1 MTEGADWARVKAV
14 FQQALDLP
22 ETARGDFVFRRCGDD
37 PAVRDEVL
45 AMLAAHAEAATL
57 LQGEARDLLDG
68 FAEAPAALPSW
79 IGPYRPTA
87 LIGRGGMGV
96 VYRAER
102 DVDGGVQ
109 TVALKLLAAGF
120 GERALVRRFERERS
134 ILARLRHPHIAHF
147 IDGGVTPDGSPW
159 LAMEYVDGQDLL
171 RWCDAQGLPL
181 RDRVTLFLQ
190 VLDAVG
196 FAHRNLVVH
205 RDLKPSNILVDANGR
220 VRLLDFGIAKLLD
233 DVADQPLTATAAA
246 PMTPEYAAPEQVLGE
261 AVGTA
266 TDIHAMGLVLFELLC
281 GRLPYVVAPGRHAAS
296 AILEQEPQRLRQA
309 LSRRGEASARRGSD
323 PALVARQRSLSLDEL
338 RRALDRDLEQIVSIA
353 LARRPAD
360 RYPTAEAFADDLRA
374 WLAHH
379 PLRSRPTRWPE
390 RLRKFVR
397 RHRIGV
403 AVATALFFVAAAG
416 VVATGWQAERARQ
429 QAQRA
434 EAARRVL
441 SELFQA
447 ADPQAMDGR
456 ALTAR
461 ELVDQGAA
469 RLRDDRNLEAELRA
483 SLLTDLGGVYHS
495 LGELKRARALFE
507 EVAAL
512 PDLAAPTRRRAMLTE
527 ARVMITDS
535 DYAGAERIADAL
547 DAMLRDLPEDDPHRF
562 EAVLLRASIDFEQ
575 RRIDRV
581 VAAVE
586 PLIER
591 LARFDDGERAQ
602 LHAEAMVQL
611 AEARL
616 ERREFDVALALLRQ
630 ALARYQAAGA
640 STTTLTSTRHEI
652 ARTLGAA
659 DRFDEALPMFRTV
672 LAEHVRIFGPD
683 HPLSLSTRG
692 EIASLLR
699 RMNRFEEASALFLDV
714 IEAKRRTLG
723 PDHDNLAVAIFNYGT
738 LFYVRDAFA
747 AALPHFDEA
756 VRIWTLNFGATGD
769 RTLTA
774 RDAAASTRA
783 ELGQHERAMADMAA
797 VVADR
802 EAQGDRDALTATLNS
817 YGIVL
822 DRAGRLAESCAQFRR
837 SLAITAELYPDQP
850 GQLRWTRALLGRCL
864 RRSGKLVDA
873 ESELRWARESFLAQP
888 IEPGPRV
895 AFIDMELARTLRANG
910 GDRHDIQSLYEEAL
924 RLRRS
929 KLDPGHPKTDESAAE
944 LASFGRG
951 EPLPEGV

>member
-1 MTEGADWARVKAV
+1 MIEGADWAQVKAL

-22 ETARGDFVFRRCGDD
+22 EADRADFVARNCGDD
-37 PAVRDEVL
+37 PALREEVL
-45 AMLAAHAEAATL
+45 AMLAAHAEDATL
-57 LQGEARDLLDG
+57 LRGEARDLIEG
-68 FAEAPAALPSW
+68 FADNPMALPAA

-109 TVALKLLAAGF
+109 TVALKLLATGF
-120 GERALVRRFERERS
+120 GDRALVRRFERERS
-134 ILARLRHPHIAHF
+134 ILARLKHPHIAHF
-147 IDGGVTPDGSPW
+147 IDGGVTMDGSPW

-171 RWCDAQGLPL
+171 HWCDTRRLSL
-181 RDRVTLFLQ
+181 RDRATLFLQ

-233 DVADQPLTATAAA
+233 DVAEHPLTATAAA

-261 AVGTA
+261 AVGTT

-296 AILEQEPQRLRQA
+296 AILAQEPQRLRQA
-309 LSRRGEASARRGSD
+309 LSRRGDGSGRRNAD
-323 PALVARQRSLSLDEL
+323 PIDLAQRRALSLDAL
-338 RRALDRDLEQIVSIA
+338 RRALDRDLEQIVSVA

-360 RYPTAEAFADDLRA
+360 RYPTAEAFAEDLRA
-374 WLAHH
+374 WLEHH

-397 RHRIGV
+397 RHRLGAAV
-403 AVATALFFVAAAG
+403 AAALFVVATAG
-416 VVATGWQAERARQ
+416 VIATAWQAERARE

-434 EAARRVL
+434 DAARRVL
-441 SELFQA
+441 SELFQT
-447 ADPQAMDGR
+447 ADPQTLDGR

-469 RLRDDRNLEAELRA
+469 RLREDASLDTELRA

-507 EVAAL
+507 EVAAQ
-512 PDLAAPTRRRAMLTE
+512 PVLAGHIRRRALLAE
-527 ARVMITDS
+527 GRVLISDS
-535 DYAGAERIADAL
+535 DYVGAERIADAL
-547 DAMLRDLPEDDPHRF
+547 DRMQQDLPLDDPRRA
-562 EAVLLRASIDFEQ
+562 ETLLLRALIDFEQ

-586 PLIER
+586 PLVAR
-591 LARFDDGERAQ
+591 LARFEDAERAQ
-602 LHAEAMVQL
+602 LHAAAMVQL
-611 AEARL
+611 ADARL
-616 ERREFDVALALLRQ
+616 EQREFDTALALLRQ
-630 ALARYQAAGA
+630 ALARYQAAGTN
-640 STTTLTSTRHEI
+640 SSTLTSTRHEI
-652 ARTLGAA
+652 ARALGAA
-659 DRFDEALPMFRTV
+659 DRFDEALPMFRAV

-683 HPLSLSTRG
+683 HPLSLSTQG
-692 EIASLLR
+692 ELASLLR
-699 RMNRFEEASALFLDV
+699 RMNRFEEASALFREV

-723 PDHDNLAVAIFNYGT
+723 PDHDDLAVAVFNYGS
-738 LFYVRDAFA
+738 LLYFRDEFA
-747 AALPHFDEA
+747 TALPHFDEA
-756 VRIWTLNFGATGD
+756 ARIWALKFGAAGD

-774 RDAAASTRA
+774 RDAAASARA

-797 VVADR
+797 VVSDR
-802 EAQGDRDALTATLNS
+802 EAEGDRDALTATLNS

-822 DRAGRLAESCAQFRR
+822 DRAGRLAESCAQLRR
-837 SLAITAELYPDQP
+837 SQALTTELYPDQP
-850 GQLRWTRALLGRCL
+850 GQLRWTRALIGRCL
-864 RRSGKLVDA
+864 RRSGKLDDA
-873 ESELRWARESFLAQP
+873 EAELRWARDSFLAQP

-895 AFIDMELARTLRANG
+895 AFIDMELARALRANG
-910 GDRHDIQSLYEEAL
+910 GDRREIQSLYEEAL
-924 RLRRS
+924 RLRQS
-929 KLDPGHPKTDESAAE
+929 KLDPGHPKTAESASE
-944 LASFGRG
+944 LAAFGRG
-951 EPLPEGV
+951 EPLPEGL

>member
-1 MTEGADWARVKAV
+1 MSETADWAKVKAL

-22 ETARGDFVFRRCGDD
+22 EADRDAYVTEASGSDVALREE
-37 PAVRDEVL
+37 VRVML
-45 AMLAAHAEAATL
+45 AMHSAHATV

-68 FAEAPAALPSW
+68 FADDHVVLPAS
-79 IGPYRPTA
+79 IGPYRPIA
-87 LIGRGGMGV
+87 MIGRGGMGV

-109 TVALKLLAAGF
+109 TVALKLLATGF
-120 GERALVRRFERERS
+120 GERSLVRRFERERS
-134 ILARLRHPHIAHF
+134 ILARLQHPHIAHF

-171 RWCDAQGLPL
+171 RWCDARRLSL
-181 RDRVTLFLQ
+181 HARARLFLQ

-205 RDLKPSNILVDANGR
+205 RDLKPSNILVDASGR

-233 DVADQPLTATAAA
+233 DVADHALTGTAAA
-246 PMTPEYAAPEQVLGE
+246 PMTPEYAAPEQILGE
-261 AVGTA
+261 AIGTA

-281 GRLPYVVAPGRHAAS
+281 GRLPYVLGAGRHAAS

-309 LSRRGEASARRGSD
+309 LSRRVDASSRRNAD
-323 PALVARQRSLSLDEL
+323 AAELARQRSASADEL
-338 RRALDRDLEQIVSIA
+338 RRALDRDLEQIVSTAI
-353 LARRPAD
+353 ARRTND
-360 RYPTAEAFADDLRA
+360 RYPSAEAFADDLRA
-374 WLAHH
+374 WLEHR
-379 PLRSRPTRWPE
+379 PLRSRPAGWPE
-390 RLRKFVR
+390 RLRKFAR
-397 RHRIGV
+397 RHRLGV
-403 AVATALFFVAAAG
+403 AVATALVAVAATG
-416 VVATGWQAERARQ
+416 VIATAWQAERARQ
-429 QAQRA
+429 QAHRA
-434 EAARRVL
+434 DAARRVL

-447 ADPQAMDGR
+447 ADPQALDGR

-469 RLRDDRNLEAELRA
+469 RLREDTSLDADLRA

-495 LGELKRARALFE
+495 LGELKRARLLFDDI
-507 EVAAL
+507 AAM
-512 PDLAAPTRRRAMLTE
+512 PDLAAETRQRALL
-527 ARVMITDS
+527 AQGRVMITDS
-535 DYAGAERIADAL
+535 DYAAAEDIADQLDLLLGNRPATHPLRVEAL
-547 DAMLRDLPEDDPHRF
+547 
-562 EAVLLRASIDFEQ
+562 LLRASIDFEQ

-581 VAAVE
+581 IAAIE
-586 PLIER
+586 PLLDQLSRNDDAEQTR
-591 LARFDDGERAQ
+591 LLAD
-602 LHAEAMVQL
+602 AMVQL
-611 AEARL
+611 ADVRL
-616 ERREFDVALALLRQ
+616 ERREFDAALKLLRQ
-630 ALARYQAAGA
+630 ALSRYEAAGA
-640 STTTLTSTRHEI
+640 NTTTLTSTRHEI

-659 DRFDEALPMFRTV
+659 DRFDEALPTFRAV
-672 LAEHVRIFGPD
+672 LAEHTRIFGPD
-683 HPLSLSTRG
+683 HPLSLSTKG
-692 EIASLLR
+692 EIAHLLR
-699 RMNRFEEASALFLDV
+699 RMHQFDEASALFLDV
-714 IEAKRRTLG
+714 IASKRRTLG
-723 PDHDNLAVAIFNYGT
+723 PDHDDLAVAVFNYGS
-738 LFYVRDAFA
+738 LLYVRDEFA
-747 AALPHFDEA
+747 AALPHFEEA
-756 VRIWTLNFGATGD
+756 ERIWTINFGRKGD

-783 ELGQHERAMADMAA
+783 ELGQHQQAVADMEA

-822 DRAGRLAESCAQFRR
+822 DRASRITESCAQFRR
-837 SLAITAELYPDQP
+837 ALAITTELYPDQP

-864 RRSGKLVDA
+864 RRSGTLGEA
-873 ESELRWARESFLAQP
+873 ESELRWARDSFLAQP

-929 KLDPGHPKTDESAAE
+929 KLDPGHPKTDESAKE

-951 EPLPEGV
+951 EALPEGV